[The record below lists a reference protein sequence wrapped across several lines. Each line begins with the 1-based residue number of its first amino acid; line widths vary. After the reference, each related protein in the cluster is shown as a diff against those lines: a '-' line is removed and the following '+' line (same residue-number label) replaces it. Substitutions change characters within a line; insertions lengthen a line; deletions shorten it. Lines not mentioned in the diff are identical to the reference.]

1 MYDFK
6 SLNDIIREEFRIF
19 SGNINIEHL
28 FISLLSANL
37 VTRDIATTVNQNKGV
52 IGSIEWEEWAH
63 CLVVEFMFRMT

>member
-19 SGNINIEHL
+19 SGNINIEYL

-37 VTRDIATTVNQNKGV
+37 VTRDVATAVNQNKRV
-52 IGSIEWEEWAH
+52 VGSIEWKEWAH
-63 CLVVEFMFRMT
+63 GLVVEFMFRMT